1 MKKNNVVKLLGLLAL
16 LSYVTAVFVI
26 ADKNL
31 WLGAIPFAV
40 GTCLSWLA
48 LKISK
53 ETEIRKD

>member
-1 MKKNNVVKLLGLLAL
+1 MKKNSIVKWLGFLAL

-26 ADKNL
+26 TDKSL

-53 ETEIRKD
+53 ETVN